1 MGIFD
6 NVKRKT
12 SRQSTKNF
20 YFGSVEA
27 EGETKSGQSTLDYFD
42 DYLGILNNLEQ
53 GKFIF
58 TGRKGVGKSAIAKFI
73 KDKSDSSKD
82 SFATLLRLNDFQI
95 HKSIQSVDR
104 ESEVLL
110 FEWLLLVQLVK
121 LMVKSK
127 TSSFTSEFQKLKK
140 FLDNNSGMVS
150 VDKYQFNEGL
160 EKTGGEVSFGVLSH
174 SFGGILKKYFDVK
187 VSRAP
192 FYKLLPALKEIVET
206 VLSFEVN
213 QKTEYW
219 LLFDDLD
226 INFDISSME
235 DNQRVMQLIR
245 IAKNFNNELFSKSKA
260 KLLIF
265 LREDIKDNIIT
276 KFPDSAKIFA
286 SYEININWYPHS
298 STQEDLQPLKQLANR
313 RIELNFQRY
322 KIPYGND
329 PWSTLISN
337 ANRPSF
343 KYVLDFTFYRPRDI
357 ITFLTVISQ
366 NDYSFP
372 ISYKDQRIILDKYI
386 TQNIREIKSELSL
399 FFNEDDKENIFQ
411 KVFPYLIKHQYV
423 TLEKMEAFVS
433 GLTWVIDPGKVLA
446 LLLDYSLIVFKNAD
460 DELFFSYREN
470 PTMEQRGQ
478 RMYLTLPKLI
488 YHYYNRLLI

>member
-6 NVKRKT
+6 NVKRKNAKH
-12 SRQSTKNF
+12 STKNF

-53 GKFIF
+53 GRFIF

-82 SFATLLRLNDFQI
+82 SFATILRLNDFQI
-95 HKSIQSVDR
+95 HKSIQNVER
-104 ESEVLL
+104 ASEVML
-110 FEWLLLVQLVK
+110 FEWLILVQLVK
-121 LMVKSK
+121 LVVKSK
-127 TSSFTSEFQKLKK
+127 RSTFTSEYEKLKK

-150 VDKYQFNEGL
+150 IDKYQFNEGL

-174 SFGGILKKYFDVK
+174 AFGGILKKYFDVK

-206 VLSFEVN
+206 VLSFDVN
-213 QKTEYW
+213 KSIEFW

-226 INFDISSME
+226 INFDIKSKE
-235 DNQRVMQLIR
+235 DNERVMELIR

-260 KLLIF
+260 KILIF
-265 LREDIKDNIIT
+265 LRDDIKNNIIT

-286 SYEININWYPHS
+286 SYEVNINWYPHNS
-298 STQEDLQPLKQLANR
+298 GSENIQPLKQLVNR
-313 RIELNFQRY
+313 RIQLNFEKY
-322 KIPYGND
+322 KMPFGID
-329 PWSTLISN
+329 PWSDLISN
-337 ANRPSF
+337 DNRSSF

-357 ITFLTVISQ
+357 ITFLTVVSQ
-366 NDYSFP
+366 NEYRIP

-386 TQNIREIKSELSL
+386 IQNIKEIKSELSII
-399 FFNEDDKENIFQ
+399 FNDQDKENVFQ
-411 KVFPYLIKHQYV
+411 KIFPHVLKNPYL
-423 TLEKMEAFVS
+423 TLEQLEAFVS
-433 GLTWVIDPGKVLA
+433 NLTWTADPNYVIS
-446 LLLDYSLIVFKNAD
+446 LLLDYSLLVYKNSSG
-460 DELFFSYREN
+460 ELFFNYREN
-470 PTMEQRGQ
+470 SSLDKKGQ
-478 RMYLTLPKLI
+478 RMYLTLPKLV
-488 YHYYNRLLI
+488 YHYYNRLT